1 MRGRRI
7 GFLLLWALSLWA
19 LLYSGMAVYYYVFF
33 LFTIVFVLSV
43 LQLLVSYSSFS
54 MRTNLTS
61 RVAEKGQPF
70 SWKLLPKARH
80 LSIAHARISVR
91 IPETSAA
98 QTPLRDFY
106 VSPSFLK
113 TTPVNIAVTSP
124 YCGSLP
130 LLVTGIEI
138 TDIFGLWHIKSSP
151 DRYLVINPIFVT
163 VLPSTSTFLPS
174 DILYD
179 EIMLPVRRTRERA
192 EVVGVREYERG
203 DNMRSIHWKYSAR
216 IGKLHVKEYEKG
228 AKELHL
234 IYLDLTDSPL
244 SGEAAVKSKD
254 LMLCSAASLCHALL
268 IEQIPMLILGYSPKN
283 DGRFSLVHSNAWEAA
298 RCFLA
303 QCEFTNEI
311 PSEYKELIAGY
322 VLAEK
327 STLTVFTMAVTA
339 APLSFLTYRAGDY
352 SSVSVCFIPQSGYQA
367 EQQALSHLCSD
378 KGIQTILLSAPTSAP
393 LPAASAKEEEVV

>member
-234 IYLDLTDSPL
+234 VYLDLTDSPL
-244 SGEAAVKSKD
+244 SGESGTISRD
-254 LMLCSAASLCHALL
+254 QLLCSAASFCYRLL
-268 IEQIPMLILGYSPKN
+268 LEQIPVIILAYSSKN
-283 DGRFSLVHSNAWEAA
+283 DGRFALAHRNVWEPA
-298 RCFLA
+298 RYFLA
-303 QCEFTNEI
+303 QREFVEEI
-311 PSEYKELIAGY
+311 PSEYKELIAAH

-327 STLTVFTMAVTA
+327 STLTVFSMAVTA
-339 APLSFLTYRAGDY
+339 TPLSFLTYRAGDY
-352 SSVSVCFIPQSGYQA
+352 SSVSVCFIPQEGYRE
-367 EQQALSHLCSD
+367 EQQALVHLCSD
-378 KGIQTILLSAPTSAP
+378 KGIPSVILP
-393 LPAASAKEEEVV
+393 PAGKEEADK